1 MTSPIDNAI
10 YQLSRM
16 PSIGE
21 KTATRLIYWL
31 LSQDPEVS
39 LEIGRAIC
47 ELPTKLQRCI
57 TCFSLSEE
65 NTCSICQDTKRSAKI
80 ICVVETPKDIGAIE
94 STGEFEG
101 TYHVLDGL
109 ISPQK
114 GIEAQHLRIREL
126 LERLRNGDVE
136 EVFVATNPT
145 LEGDLTA
152 TYLCHALKGL
162 NLQVTRLAG
171 GVPVGSELE
180 YANTT
185 TVAHAINN
193 RQPMF

>member
-1 MTSPIDNAI
+1 MSSPIDHAI
-10 YQLSRM
+10 HQLSRM

-31 LSQDPEVS
+31 LSQDPDVS
-39 LEIGRAIC
+39 MEIGRAIC
-47 ELPTKLQRCI
+47 ELPTKLQKCNV
-57 TCFSLSEE
+57 CFSLSEE
-65 NTCSICQDTKRSAKI
+65 DICPICKDEQRSNKI

-101 TYHVLDGL
+101 KYHVLDGL

-126 LERLRNGDVE
+126 LERLRNGEVE

-152 TYLCHALKGL
+152 TYLCHALRGL
-162 NLQVTRLAG
+162 DIQLTRLAG

-180 YANTT
+180 YANPT

-193 RQPMF
+193 RQPM